1 MAKVRYVSPYDKITG
16 TTWDDI
22 EGNTIGEVCQN
33 IILKYGDEVAF
44 LLDDKGDLSKDV
56 VILVDRRGA
65 LTLDGFHTA
74 VKNDTEVIIMEYLG
88 WA

>member
-1 MAKVRYVSPYDKITG
+1 MAKVRFVSPYNEITG
-16 TTWDDI
+16 TTWDNI

-33 IILKYGDEVAF
+33 IILKYGNKLAF
-44 LLDDKGDLSKDV
+44 LLDEYGDLSKNT

-65 LTLDGFHTA
+65 LTLDGFNTA
-74 VKNDTEVIIMEYLG
+74 VKDDTEVIIMEYLG